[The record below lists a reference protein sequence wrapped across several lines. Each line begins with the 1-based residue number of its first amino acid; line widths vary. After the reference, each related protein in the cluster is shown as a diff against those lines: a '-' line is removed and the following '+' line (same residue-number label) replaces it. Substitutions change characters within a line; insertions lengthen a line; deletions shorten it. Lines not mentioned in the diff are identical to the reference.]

1 MAKTVLVTGASSGI
15 GRETARQFAI
25 AGYSVA
31 IHYNRNE
38 QGAQSLVDELCKET
52 GTKHNLLTVQADI
65 KYREQV
71 DRMFS
76 DVKHTFGAVDILVN
90 NAGIAQTKLFTDIT
104 QQDFDE
110 MFDTNVKGIFHCTQA
125 VLPDMISRKEGK
137 IINIS
142 SIWGIAGASMEVHY
156 SAAKA
161 AVIGMTKA
169 LASELGPS
177 NIHVNCVAPGVVQTP
192 MLSEFSENELA
203 QLSEDAPLG
212 RLGTPL
218 DIANTILFLASDKSD
233 FITGQVISPNGG
245 LPILNI

>member
-1 MAKTVLVTGASSGI
+1 MSKIVLVTGASSGI
-15 GRETARQFAI
+15 GRETARQFAL
-25 AGYSVA
+25 AGYNIA
-31 IHYNRNE
+31 IHYNKNE
-38 QGAQSLVDELCKET
+38 QGAKSLVEELSQELGSTSK
-52 GTKHNLLTVQADI
+52 LLIVQADV

-76 DVKHTFGAVDILVN
+76 DVRQAFGIVDILVN

-104 QQDFDE
+104 EQDFDE
-110 MFDTNVKGIFHCTQA
+110 MFDTNVKGIFNCTQA
-125 VLPDMISRKEGK
+125 ALPGMISRKEGK

-177 NIHVNCVAPGVVQTP
+177 NIHVNCVAPGVIQTP
-192 MLSEFSENELA
+192 MLSEFSADELA

-212 RLGTPL
+212 RLGTPI